1 MTDITYY
8 VASTKGYLQQCDS
21 LQHALAEL
29 KKCEREKPGL
39 GSFYVLRTP
48 HDTPQQKGQP

>member
-1 MTDITYY
+1 MTEIWY
-8 VASTKGYLQQCDS
+8 VASTLGYLQRCDDEK
-21 LQHALAEL
+21 HALQEL
-29 KKCEREKPGL
+29 QKCEKTKQGL